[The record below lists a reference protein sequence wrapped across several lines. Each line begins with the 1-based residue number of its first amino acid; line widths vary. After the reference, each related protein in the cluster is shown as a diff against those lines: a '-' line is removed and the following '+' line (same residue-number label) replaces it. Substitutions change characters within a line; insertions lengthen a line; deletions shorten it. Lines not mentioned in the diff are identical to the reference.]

1 MAGIIT
7 LLIKTNVMLA
17 ALCLLYLAL
26 FRRDTFFSW
35 RRASLL
41 FIYAFIILF
50 AIASNMQWS
59 VASPVAGSVDQGI
72 AAVWVQAVEVG
83 TTVEDTH
90 MNIRPIMMVQT
101 LAWALV
107 ITLCV
112 PTTSG

>member
-41 FIYAFIILF
+41 FIYTFIILF

-59 VASPVAGSVDQGI
+59 VASPVAGSKRKQHACQHKNSYDSF
-72 AAVWVQAVEVG
+72 
-83 TTVEDTH
+83 TH
-90 MNIRPIMMVQT
+90 YT
-101 LAWALV
+101 
-107 ITLCV
+107 
-112 PTTSG
+112 

>member
-1 MAGIIT
+1 MSGIIT

-17 ALCLLYLAL
+17 ALCLLYVAL

-50 AIASNMQWS
+50 SIASNLRWE

-72 AAVWVQAVEVG
+72 TTVWVQAVEVG
-83 TTVEDTH
+83 ATVEDTT
-90 MNIRPIMMVQT
+90 MNIRPI
-101 LAWALV
+101 
-107 ITLCV
+107 IINICIRKK
-112 PTTSG
+112 